1 MIEMLVQHHPPAS
14 SGNAAKH
21 TACWPLTRRPP
32 ISKAPNQGT
41 QPAHVR
47 LPRRWTRGKKLRRA
61 SSLPFRPGHHVDRQP
76 VEWRVR
82 ERSRGWSGLELS
94 EALAKVAAHV
104 AHHLWSREA
113 TPQRLAIRCQA
124 TDPLENFI
132 ATLGVE

>member
-61 SSLPFRPGHHVDRQP
+61 SSLPFRPGHHVDRD
-76 VEWRVR
+76 RKSTR
-82 ERSRGWSGLELS
+82 LNSS
-94 EALAKVAAHV
+94 
-104 AHHLWSREA
+104 HLVISYA
-113 TPQRLAIRCQA
+113 VFCLKKK
-124 TDPLENFI
+124 N
-132 ATLGVE
+132 